1 MSALTWEYVPLD
13 ESGEVE
19 LLTWRAS
26 SFYEADEG
34 ETVCY
39 WEISVN
45 RHGLFL
51 IDCTD
56 YAMVDGERAAN
67 GSSEQ
72 FITLDHAKAFCEQL
86 EYSLQQELEREGF
99 DVVPALQR
107 REERNGK
114 LVPA

>member
-13 ESGEVE
+13 DSGEVE

-56 YAMVDGERAAN
+56 YAMVDGKRAAN

-72 FITLDHAKAFCEQL
+72 FITLDHAKAFCETL
-86 EYSLQQELEREGF
+86 EASLQQELEREGF

>member
-1 MSALTWEYVPLD
+1 MSVLTWEYVPLD
-13 ESGEVE
+13 ESGEVD
-19 LLTWRAS
+19 LLKWRAN

-39 WEISVN
+39 WEIFVN
-45 RHGLFL
+45 RHGLFMV
-51 IDCTD
+51 DCTD
-56 YAMVDGERAAN
+56 YQMVDGERAAHGGN
-67 GSSEQ
+67 EQ
-72 FITLDHAKAFCEQL
+72 FITLDHAKAFCEHL
-86 EYSLQQELEREGF
+86 EAKLQQELEREGF

>member
-39 WEISVN
+39 WKLSVN
-45 RHGLFL
+45 RHGFFL
-51 IDCTD
+51 IDCCD
-56 YAMVDGERAAN
+56 YAMVDGSQCNESDNFETLQAAK
-67 GSSEQ
+67 
-72 FITLDHAKAFCEQL
+72 DFCETL
-86 EYSLQQELEREGF
+86 EAHLQNVLESEGF